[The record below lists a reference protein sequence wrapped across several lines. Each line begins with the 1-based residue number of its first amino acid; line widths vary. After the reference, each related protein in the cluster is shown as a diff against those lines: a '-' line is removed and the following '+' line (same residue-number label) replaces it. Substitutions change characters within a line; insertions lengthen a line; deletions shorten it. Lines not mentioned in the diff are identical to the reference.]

1 MPYITVWG
9 NGYVGNAYS
18 NYLEENGYNVTRV
31 DPAQGLHP
39 TPLAYKQ
46 PSIICVPAP
55 TLEDG
60 TVDYSIINDIMSKVK
75 KPPIMIKSTIL
86 PDYTLKLKANGAIYS
101 PEFLTA
107 ANATSDIRNRKDVIL
122 GGENTLFWSTLFK
135 SLGKTIHIT
144 DARTASFMKYSVN
157 TFLAT
162 KVAFMNELHNQ
173 YGGDWNNLKSLLE
186 LDPRLGVSHIDVPG
200 PTGEYGYGGECFPKD
215 VEAFLTYTKAR
226 EFNTQMSILEQA
238 SISNE
243 ENLIEQRKKQWRT
256 MYS

>member
-9 NGYVGNAYS
+9 NGYVGSAYS
-18 NYLEENGYNVTRV
+18 DYLEENGYNVTRV

-60 TVDYSIINDIMSKVK
+60 TVDYSIIDDITSKVK
-75 KPPIMIKSTIL
+75 KPIMIKSTIL
-86 PDYTLKLKANGAIYS
+86 PDYADCINLNAVYS

-107 ANATSDIRNRKDVIL
+107 NNAAADIRNQKDIVL
-122 GGENTLFWSTLFK
+122 GGENPLFWSTLFK
-135 SLGKTIHIT
+135 ALGKNIHIT
-144 DARTASFMKYSVN
+144 DARTASFMKYTVN
-157 TFLAT
+157 SFLAT
-162 KVAFMNELHNQ
+162 KVAYMNELYDQ
-173 YGGDWNNLKSLLE
+173 YGGDWDKLKTLLQ
-186 LDPRLGVSHIDVPG
+186 LDPRLGTSHLDVPG
-200 PTGEYGYGGECFPKD
+200 PTGDYGYGGQCFPKD
-215 VEAFLTYTKAR
+215 VQAFLSYTTR
-226 EFNTQMSILEQA
+226 IWSNTQMTILEQA

-243 ENLIEQRKKQWRT
+243 KNLTEQRKKQWRT